1 VCYSNRLPIESS
13 ILRRLHDFAKC
24 NSIYFSSD
32 NIILGGIPCRS
43 YHGDINDH
51 WLDSKKYDTNYQ
63 PFYPTWILSAYALSL
78 EAKRLGFEEI
88 VDVGS
93 GDGRIAYCANLLGMR
108 SIGIEIDS
116 GLVELQR
123 QISKATEVKF
133 EIINADASTF
143 EYNSLDLS
151 NPMFFI
157 SGLPESGEMLATALI
172 SRFCKKAEPKI
183 KNRAGF
189 NFMGSHIMKHFSR
202 DTTKWGWGKVIEIF
216 NLEVIEC
223 LTLPTYWTN
232 DLPTDTA
239 YVYTST
245 KYSSS

>member
-1 VCYSNRLPIESS
+1 
-13 ILRRLHDFAKC
+13 
-24 NSIYFSSD
+24 
-32 NIILGGIPCRS
+32 
-43 YHGDINDH
+43 
-51 WLDSKKYDTNYQ
+51 
-63 PFYPTWILSAYALSL
+63 
-78 EAKRLGFEEI
+78 
-88 VDVGS
+88 
-93 GDGRIAYCANLLGMR
+93 MR

-143 EYNSLDLS
+143 DYNSLDLS

-202 DTTKWGWGKVIEIF
+202 DTTKWGWVK
-216 NLEVIEC
+216 
-223 LTLPTYWTN
+223 
-232 DLPTDTA
+232 
-239 YVYTST
+239 
-245 KYSSS
+245 

>member
-1 VCYSNRLPIESS
+1 
-13 ILRRLHDFAKC
+13 
-24 NSIYFSSD
+24 
-32 NIILGGIPCRS
+32 
-43 YHGDINDH
+43 
-51 WLDSKKYDTNYQ
+51 
-63 PFYPTWILSAYALSL
+63 
-78 EAKRLGFEEI
+78 
-88 VDVGS
+88 
-93 GDGRIAYCANLLGMR
+93 
-108 SIGIEIDS
+108 
-116 GLVELQR
+116 
-123 QISKATEVKF
+123 
-133 EIINADASTF
+133 
-143 EYNSLDLS
+143 
-151 NPMFFI
+151 MFFI

-239 YVYTST
+239 YVYTVYQILTHKIAAVIDEPLKVISDHRLM
-245 KYSSS
+245 